1 MGFPWIPRPRPLKGC
16 ASTVSGILPVLTLGG
31 AYAAACLRLFLPKGK
46 DPAHLAEIAIRHAEA
61 AGRCIITRISP
72 DQVERVRKS
81 AEKKGIAADYRDT
94 GGILVLGNGP
104 APGKKGGIVAIITA
118 GTSDIRVAE
127 EARIIAE
134 EMGCEVRT
142 TYDVGAAGIH
152 RLFPALKSVLAAS
165 VFIVCAGREGTLPAV
180 VAGLVDKPVIG
191 VPVSVGYGYMGKGR
205 AALASMLQS
214 CSVIA
219 VVNIDAGFTARC
231 LRCPDRKYG
240 STSMKRGFY
249 IGRFQPYHNG
259 HQSVL
264 EHIAGKVDEI
274 IIGIGSAQL
283 SHHVDN
289 PFTAGER
296 VLMITR
302 ALASLKCPFY
312 VIPIEDIQ
320 RNAIWVAHV
329 RSMAPPFELCYSSN
343 PLVIQLFRESGI
355 KVQSPAMYER
365 DTLSRNRNP
374 AADASR

>member
-1 MGFPWIPRPRPLKGC
+1 
-16 ASTVSGILPVLTLGG
+16 
-31 AYAAACLRLFLPKGK
+31 
-46 DPAHLAEIAIRHAEA
+46 
-61 AGRCIITRISP
+61 
-72 DQVERVRKS
+72 
-81 AEKKGIAADYRDT
+81 
-94 GGILVLGNGP
+94 
-104 APGKKGGIVAIITA
+104 
-118 GTSDIRVAE
+118 
-127 EARIIAE
+127 
-134 EMGCEVRT
+134 
-142 TYDVGAAGIH
+142 
-152 RLFPALKSVLAAS
+152 
-165 VFIVCAGREGTLPAV
+165 
-180 VAGLVDKPVIG
+180 
-191 VPVSVGYGYMGKGR
+191 
-205 AALASMLQS
+205 
-214 CSVIA
+214 
-219 VVNIDAGFTARC
+219 
-231 LRCPDRKYG
+231 
-240 STSMKRGFY
+240 MKRGFY

-355 KVQSPAMYER
+355 KVQSPG
-365 DTLSRNRNP
+365 NV
-374 AADASR
+374 